1 MIQDT
6 SLDAY
11 FEEKKNHNN
20 QKSLITNL
28 LSVYGTLTNKEISR
42 ISKLETSSVSGRVN
56 DLRKE
61 GLVTFCE
68 KRICSISGK
77 RVNAWRLI
85 Q

>member
-6 SLDAY
+6 SISALH
-11 FEEKKNHNN
+11 EEKRNHSN
-20 QKSLITNL
+20 QKIFITNL

-42 ISKLETSSVSGRVN
+42 IAKLETSSVSGRVN

-61 GLVTFCE
+61 GLVSFCE

>member
-11 FEEKKNHNN
+11 FGEKKNHNN
-20 QKSLITNL
+20 QKIFITNL

-42 ISKLETSSVSGRVN
+42 IAKLETSSVSGRVN

-61 GLVTFCE
+61 GLVAFCE